1 MPVSGKPPYDD
12 QNIFAKILRGEI
24 PCQKVFEDDYALA
37 FNDINP
43 QGPIHVLV
51 IPKAPYVSYADFAAT
66 APETLIANFSR
77 AVAAVAKQLGL
88 EETGYRLIANMGPDS
103 HQMVS
108 HYHVHIIGGRPL
120 GHMIVPLKT

>member
-12 QNIFAKILRGEI
+12 QNIFAKILRNEI
-24 PCQKVFEDDYALA
+24 PCQKVFEDDYAIA
-37 FNDINP
+37 FHDINP

-66 APETLIANFSR
+66 APAELIAGFSR
-77 AVAAVAKQLGL
+77 AVAATAKQLGL

-103 HQMVS
+103 HQMVP

-120 GHMIVPLKT
+120 GHMIVPLK